1 MWDMIARVL
10 TDKQASTVLIF
21 ALIFVVTLSTLAKLG
36 IVNIRTEHVKIGQ
49 ATSNEREIIKRQL
62 AYIEGAISMFESK
75 IPKYDGYNEWRA
87 KTVLGLIYK
96 EAASWVLFNH
106 IRITS
111 EYIGLKQTIIWNIIL
126 SNCPNEL
133 HRSSAFQREV
143 FDHVEESIKILL
155 RIRREYQ

>member
-1 MWDMIARVL
+1 MWDTIARVL
-10 TDKQASTVLIF
+10 TDKQASTVLLLMIF
-21 ALIFVVTLSTLAKLG
+21 GFVVLSTLAKLG

-49 ATSNEREIIKRQL
+49 ATNNEREIIKRQL

-87 KTVLGLIYK
+87 KAVLSLIYK

-106 IRITS
+106 IRVTS
-111 EYIGLKQTIIWNIIL
+111 EYIDLKQTIIWNIIL